1 MNAMSEKNIA
11 VLGSGITATSVR
23 DYCKRANLN
32 CVDYDKADLII
43 ASPGVPK
50 DTFPA
55 VDVPIISD
63 IEWAYRLFRD
73 SASPPK
79 IIAVTG
85 TNGKST
91 VTALISHICDIPYA
105 GNIGVPV
112 LNYVGYE
119 TEFPEIVIEVSSY
132 QLETCVEF
140 KPDIAVMLNLSPDHL
155 GRHKTYDVYLNEKKK
170 CCCNLDASNYVI
182 YNEADNDI
190 LSIVEDCNAEAIGFT
205 AAQLESIYKANSNLI
220 GAHNDENIS
229 ASVKVAE
236 CLGISES
243 IIAHQLQSFK
253 SLKHRL
259 EVVSR
264 HQGRVIVNDS
274 KSTNPDSTMV
284 ALKAFENKSILICCG
299 EDKGLD
305 LFDLAV
311 TILARSSCVVLFG
324 DIAAGLELEIKQHNS
339 EFDIIRVKNVD
350 DAFSASWKLSR
361 QGDVILFSPGSS
373 SLDQFKGFED
383 RGNRF
388 VESVA
393 NYVETSLV

>member
-1 MNAMSEKNIA
+1 MNEKNIA
-11 VLGSGITATSVR
+11 VLGSGITAKSVR

-32 CVDYDKADLII
+32 VVNYHEADLII
-43 ASPGVPK
+43 ASPGIPLDEFPK
-50 DTFPA
+50 

-91 VTALISHICDIPYA
+91 VTALISHICDMPYA
-105 GNIGVPV
+105 GNIGIPI

-119 TEFPEIVIEVSSY
+119 TEFPEIVVEVSSY
-132 QLETCVEF
+132 QLETCFEF
-140 KPDIAVMLNLSPDHL
+140 KPDIAVMLNVSPDHL
-155 GRHKTYDVYLNEKKK
+155 GRHKTYDAYLNEKKK

-182 YNEADNDI
+182 YNEDDNDI
-190 LSIVEDCNAEAIGFT
+190 LSIVEDCNAEPIGFMGT
-205 AAQLESIYKANSNLI
+205 QLESIYKANSNSNLI

-253 SLKHRL
+253 PLRHRL
-259 EVVSR
+259 EIVSR
-264 HQGRVIVNDS
+264 HQDRVIVNDS
-274 KSTNPDSTMV
+274 KSTNPESTIA
-284 ALKAFENKSILICCG
+284 ALKAFEQKPILICCG
-299 EDKGLD
+299 EDKGLE
-305 LFDLAV
+305 LFDLVV
-311 TILARSSCVVLFG
+311 TIVASATCVVLFG
-324 DIAAGLELEIKQHNS
+324 EISARLESEIKQHNS
-339 EFDIIRVKNVD
+339 EFSIICVKNVE
-350 DAFSASWKLSR
+350 DAFTGSWNLSK

-388 VESVA
+388 VQCVA
-393 NYVETSLV
+393 SYVETSLV

>member
-1 MNAMSEKNIA
+1 MNEKNIA
-11 VLGSGITATSVR
+11 VLGSGMTAKSVR

-50 DTFPA
+50 EQFPD

-63 IEWAYRLFRD
+63 IEWAYRLFRE
-73 SASPPK
+73 SASSPK

-119 TEFPEIVIEVSSY
+119 TDFPEIVLEVSSY

-140 KPDIAVMLNLSPDHL
+140 KPDIAVMLNVSPDHL
-155 GRHKTYDVYLNEKKK
+155 GRHKTYENYLNEKKK
-170 CCCNLDASNYVI
+170 CCGNLDAADYVI
-182 YNEADNDI
+182 YNENDNDI
-190 LSIVEDCNAEAIGFT
+190 LTIVEECLAEPIGFT
-205 AAQLESIYKANSNLI
+205 GAELDSMYKTNSHLI
-220 GAHNDENIS
+220 GFHNYENIS

-243 IIAHQLQSFK
+243 IIRYQLQLFK
-253 SLKHRL
+253 PLRNRL
-259 EVVSR
+259 EIVSR
-264 HQGRVIVNDS
+264 HKDRVIVNDS
-274 KSTNPDSTMV
+274 KSTNPESTIA
-284 ALKAFENKSILICCG
+284 ALKAFEDKPILICCG

-311 TILARSSCVVLFG
+311 MIVSRAKCVVLFG
-324 DIAAGLELEIKQHNS
+324 DMAKVLESEINQHNS
-339 EFDIIRVKNVD
+339 DFPIICVQTVD
-350 DAFSASWKLSR
+350 ASFGAAWKLSKP
-361 QGDVILFSPGSS
+361 GDVILFSPGSS

-388 VESVA
+388 VQCVA